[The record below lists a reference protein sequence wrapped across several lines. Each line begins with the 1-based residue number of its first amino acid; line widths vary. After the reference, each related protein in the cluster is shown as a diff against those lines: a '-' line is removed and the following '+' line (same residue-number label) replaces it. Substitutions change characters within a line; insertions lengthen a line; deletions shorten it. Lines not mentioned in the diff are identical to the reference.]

1 MPLIREEAKSLMKLR
16 NADSCLI
23 CKNSKIMKHADK
35 SECEL
40 ECKLEC
46 NANVL
51 CRFEV
56 KQTQVCDYYEPK

>member
-23 CKNSKIMKHADK
+23 CKNSKIMKHVTE
-35 SECEL
+35 SECE
-40 ECKLEC
+40 LEC